1 MPTSFA
7 AARIP
12 SPSLSRLA
20 NISLPRSS
28 RGIRKYLPYRLA
40 CNTPVDG
47 WAALVLYYMSTRIA
61 CVDSRVNMKSEKGNE
76 MSKRTCHPGLDDR
89 CRDLDG
95 EIRQKRGD
103 TLVGTLRKTYG
114 PDFAPGVR
122 SDTRLDTLRDRSGT
136 SLSKILKG
144 K

>member
-1 MPTSFA
+1 ML
-7 AARIP
+7 
-12 SPSLSRLA
+12 LSVIGDNA
-20 NISLPRSS
+20 
-28 RGIRKYLPYRLA
+28 
-40 CNTPVDG
+40 
-47 WAALVLYYMSTRIA
+47 
-61 CVDSRVNMKSEKGNE
+61 
-76 MSKRTCHPGLDDR
+76 MSKYCKTGLDDR

-103 TLVGTLRKTYG
+103 TLVSTLRKTYG

-122 SDTRLDTLRDRSGT
+122 SDARLDTLRDRMGG